1 MKRGLISWDAKELP
15 PEELARRLASVQ
27 AVMRT
32 KGVDALV
39 VYSDVWR
46 SNDVRFLSNYMPYW
60 NRAFAVVPRDEKPI
74 LLCSLSP
81 RVYPWIKS
89 VTVHETIVASPS
101 LPVALFKLCTE
112 RGWTHVGVCDLD
124 GLPADLHTQM
134 LAGSVRLTDIPRS
147 DIRPAP
153 TEVEVQM
160 HALAARLAREV
171 LETTLKT
178 TFETPQATSGKLS
191 DHELTGHLE
200 RLVRRAGAED
210 AVILVSDGK
219 GPPVPAKGAAVGKH
233 TSVVVAVERNGH
245 WAKVTRNLA
254 GATAPLPP
262 KSDAKA
268 LWETLSG
275 PYAWESLDSATGTAA
290 VVSLQVEINVDG
302 QRLYYGDTCL
312 QSEKGLLLL

>member
-15 PEELARRLASVQ
+15 PEELAGRLAAAQ

-39 VYSDVWR
+39 VYCDVWR

-60 NRAFAVVPRDEKPI
+60 NRAFAVVPRDEQPI
-74 LLCSLSP
+74 LLCALSP

-124 GLPADLHTQM
+124 GLPADLHSQM
-134 LAGSVRLTDIPRS
+134 LSGTVRLTDIPRS

-153 TEVEVQM
+153 TELEVQM
-160 HALAARLAREV
+160 HARATHLARTV
-171 LETTLKT
+171 LETTLEAT
-178 TFETPQATSGKLS
+178 LETPAFTSGALS
-191 DHELTGHLE
+191 DHELTGQLE
-200 RLVRRAGAED
+200 RLLRRAGAED
-210 AVILVSDGK
+210 AVILVSDGT
-219 GPPVPAKGAAVGKH
+219 GPPVPASGATVGKH

-245 WAKVTRNLA
+245 WGKVTRNLA
-254 GATAPLPP
+254 GATSPLPP
-262 KSDAKA
+262 KNGGTTF
-268 LWETLSG
+268 WETLSG
-275 PYAWESLDSATGTAA
+275 PYSWESLDSAAATSA
-290 VVSLQVEINVDG
+290 VVSLQVEIGNH
-302 QRLYYGDTCL
+302 RLYYGDTCL
-312 QSEKGLLLL
+312 QSEKGLRLL

>member
-27 AVMRT
+27 AVMRA

-39 VYSDVWR
+39 VYCDVWR

-89 VTVHETIVASPS
+89 VTVHEIIVASPS
-101 LPVALFKLCTE
+101 LPAALFKLCTE

-160 HALAARLAREV
+160 HAHAARLARDV

-178 TFETPQATSGKLS
+178 PQAPSGKLS
-191 DHELTGHLE
+191 DHELTGQLE
-200 RLVRRAGAED
+200 RLLRRAGVED
-210 AVILVSDGK
+210 AVILVSDGQS
-219 GPPVPAKGAAVGKH
+219 PPVPASGAAVGKH

-254 GATAPLPP
+254 GATSPLPP

-268 LWETLSG
+268 FWETLSG
-275 PYAWESLDSATGTAA
+275 PYAWESLDSAAGTSA
-290 VVSLQVEINVDG
+290 VVSLQVEISTPG
-302 QRLYYGDTCL
+302 HRLYYGDTCL
-312 QSEKGLLLL
+312 QGEKGLLLL